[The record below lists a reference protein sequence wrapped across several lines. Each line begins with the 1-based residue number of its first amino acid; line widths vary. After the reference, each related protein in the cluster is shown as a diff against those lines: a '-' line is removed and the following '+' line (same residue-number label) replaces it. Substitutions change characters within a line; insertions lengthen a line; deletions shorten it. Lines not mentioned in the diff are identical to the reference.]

1 MIVSSKQPEK
11 SIRAKVVVVEDCNC
25 KPQRLTATTA
35 NDGFIYCCMVFW
47 FTSIWCKPRRG
58 SDYLLSSA
66 EQLSLLRCCL
76 LEWKCECRTPT
87 CNGRKSRGARGN
99 EPPEFAARTLMKIFL
114 SSDFVMFSKNATQS
128 SPKHAILCENFI
140 LLPENRYSRAPVYS
154 ACHFAEVRNVTQLKS
169 VSVALKAEVHTVAQ
183 NASLP
188 FSFLWY

>member
-1 MIVSSKQPEK
+1 
-11 SIRAKVVVVEDCNC
+11 
-25 KPQRLTATTA
+25 
-35 NDGFIYCCMVFW
+35 
-47 FTSIWCKPRRG
+47 
-58 SDYLLSSA
+58 
-66 EQLSLLRCCL
+66 
-76 LEWKCECRTPT
+76 
-87 CNGRKSRGARGN
+87 
-99 EPPEFAARTLMKIFL
+99 MKIFL

-188 FSFLWY
+188 FSFL